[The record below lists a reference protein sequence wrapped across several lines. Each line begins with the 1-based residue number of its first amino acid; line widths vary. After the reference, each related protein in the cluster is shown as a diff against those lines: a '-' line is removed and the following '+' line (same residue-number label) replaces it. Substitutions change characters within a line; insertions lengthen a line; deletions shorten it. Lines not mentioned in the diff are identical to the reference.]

1 MEGVYSF
8 DRLEAEWAV
17 LVDDEGVSLSVPLTA
32 LPPHAQPG
40 DMLRREGED
49 FLPLPDETQ
58 VRRQRALEL
67 QERLRR
73 R

>member
-1 MEGVYSF
+1 MEDVYSF
-8 DRLEAEWAV
+8 DRLEGEMAV
-17 LVDDEGVSLSVPLTA
+17 LVDDEGVSLSLPLTA

-40 DMLRREGED
+40 DMFRREGEG
-49 FLPLPDETQ
+49 FLPLPDETKA
-58 VRRQRALEL
+58 RRLRALEL